1 MNPKFFSSNFILPA
15 YQLHQFNQKGY
26 RKYICGSCTVDI
38 PNDIKE
44 HSFENEPNEEL
55 QVCIIEHTK
64 VIDQNRSMGRK
75 IDELEKRQ
83 ELLRKVI
90 KDQKQ
95 QLNSKIKTLRK
106 EIQKL
111 QIKYHLGTVKLH
123 RAKKIFLISIENLLD
138 KKLENIAEKIK
149 KSVLNELTDNS
160 KNIDQ
165 KLNEVIDGNKSYAK
179 SVKVSHIDKESNL
192 KGAKEFKSI
201 LNDVKNEQLLEEK
214 ERLIRSK
221 NLIIFGVAETG
232 DDADDVKNNDG
243 IMIGKFF
250 EAITVQAKPL
260 NFYRLGKPET
270 DKIRPLKLEMA
281 SSTERNFVMKNL
293 KLLKGTE
300 KELGKLSVKEDYTK
314 NERVQIK
321 KFVDTA
327 KAKNAEENDP
337 SHYWVVRGTP
347 KNGISLVKLARR

>member
-1 MNPKFFSSNFILPA
+1 MSSQITPKASIKNSMNSS
-15 YQLHQFNQKGY
+15 
-26 RKYICGSCTVDI
+26 T
-38 PNDIKE
+38 
-44 HSFENEPNEEL
+44 
-55 QVCIIEHTK
+55 
-64 VIDQNRSMGRK
+64 
-75 IDELEKRQ
+75 
-83 ELLRKVI
+83 
-90 KDQKQ
+90 
-95 QLNSKIKTLRK
+95 
-106 EIQKL
+106 
-111 QIKYHLGTVKLH
+111 GTRHML
-123 RAKKIFLISIENLLD
+123 NLL
-138 KKLENIAEKIK
+138 K
-149 KSVLNELTDNS
+149 
-160 KNIDQ
+160 
-165 KLNEVIDGNKSYAK
+165 Y
-179 SVKVSHIDKESNL
+179 HIDKESNL
-192 KGAKEFKSI
+192 KGAKKFKSI

-221 NLIIFGVAETG
+221 NLIIIGVAETG

-260 NFYRLGKPET
+260 NFFRLGKPET
-270 DKIRPLKLEMA
+270 DNIRPLKLEMA

-314 NERVQIK
+314 NERGQIK
-321 KFVDTA
+321 KFVVTA